1 MTHDG
6 GGTAARIDADVLV
19 LGGGPAATWAAVSA
33 ARQGAAVVLADK
45 GYCGTSG
52 VAATA
57 GVGHW
62 FVPPDP
68 AARERALAQ
77 REAIA
82 GGLAERRWMTRILD
96 QTWETLPTLAQ
107 VYPFPA
113 DEDGVVQYR
122 RVRGPEYMRAMRRLV
137 RRAGVTILDHSPAL
151 ELLVHDDGSV
161 AGAAGVRLQAG
172 PGERWE
178 VLANGV
184 IIATGGCGFFSHLLG
199 SRTNTGDGALMAAEA
214 GAELSGMEFCNAYC
228 IAPAGSTMTR
238 SMYYTFGTYTD
249 ADGREIA
256 SDPSAGRYDAIA
268 RALLSGP
275 VYVRLD
281 QVPEEMR
288 RLVPQVQPNFML
300 PFVRSG
306 IDPFR
311 DRFPVTLHVEGTIRG
326 TGGLRIVGDD
336 AQTTVPGLFAAGDA
350 ASREIVAGASSGGG
364 AQNSSWPCPRDCGPA
379 GRRRGWPAAA
389 GHGRTAG
396 SGRSGAPDCARPSRP
411 GPSTGAR

>member
-96 QTWETLPTLAQ
+96 QTWETLPTLAE

-238 SMYYTFGTYTD
+238 SMYYTFG
-249 ADGREIA
+249 
-256 SDPSAGRYDAIA
+256 
-268 RALLSGP
+268 
-275 VYVRLD
+275 
-281 QVPEEMR
+281 
-288 RLVPQVQPNFML
+288 
-300 PFVRSG
+300 
-306 IDPFR
+306 
-311 DRFPVTLHVEGTIRG
+311 
-326 TGGLRIVGDD
+326 
-336 AQTTVPGLFAAGDA
+336 
-350 ASREIVAGASSGGG
+350 
-364 AQNSSWPCPRDCGPA
+364 
-379 GRRRGWPAAA
+379 
-389 GHGRTAG
+389 
-396 SGRSGAPDCARPSRP
+396 AP
-411 GPSTGAR
+411 